1 MLTFLTTTGVIA
13 LLSGIFIMART
24 ERMSGAEQNSTADT
38 IAAAANWVVGKA
50 LDDRRV
56 ATRLGLTL
64 NALGAI
70 LILLD
75 LAGITMS
82 AATATIAAFL
92 VFIFL
97 VAHQRYASHMRAA
110 QRDI

>member
-1 MLTFLTTTGVIA
+1 MFSFLTVAGVIA
-13 LLSGIFIMART
+13 LLGGFFIIART
-24 ERMSGAEQNSTADT
+24 LRISGAEKIADDDT
-38 IAAAANWVVGKA
+38 TAAANPLVVET

-75 LAGITMS
+75 LSGITLS
-82 AATATIAAFL
+82 PATATIAAFL
-92 VFIFL
+92 IFIFL
-97 VAHQRYASHMRAA
+97 VAHQRYASEMRATKRNA
-110 QRDI
+110 

>member
-1 MLTFLTTTGVIA
+1 MFTLLTAAGVIA
-13 LLSGIFIMART
+13 LLAGFFIIART
-24 ERMSGAEQNSTADT
+24 HRMSGAENIAVEGGT
-38 IAAAANWVVGKA
+38 AAAANSLAVETS
-50 LDDRRV
+50 DDRRV

-75 LAGITMS
+75 LGGITLS

>member
-1 MLTFLTTTGVIA
+1 MP
-13 LLSGIFIMART
+13 
-24 ERMSGAEQNSTADT
+24 GAEKMADDDET
-38 IAAAANWVVGKA
+38 TAANLLAVET

-64 NALGAI
+64 NGLGAI

-75 LAGITMS
+75 LAGITLS
-82 AATATIAAFL
+82 AATVTIAAFL

-110 QRDI
+110 QQDI

>member
-1 MLTFLTTTGVIA
+1 MFTFLTIAGVIA
-13 LLSGIFIMART
+13 LLAGFFIVART
-24 ERMSGAEQNSTADT
+24 HRMSGVEKTANEDGT
-38 IAAAANWVVGKA
+38 AAAANSLA
-50 LDDRRV
+50 AETSDDRRV

-75 LAGITMS
+75 LSGTTLS
-82 AATATIAAFL
+82 PATATIAAFI

-97 VAHQRYASHMRAA
+97 VAHQRYASHIRST
-110 QRDI
+110 QWND

>member
-1 MLTFLTTTGVIA
+1 MFTLLTAAGVIA
-13 LLSGIFIMART
+13 LLAGFFILART
-24 ERMSGAEQNSTADT
+24 HRMSGAENIADDDT
-38 IAAAANWVVGKA
+38 TAAANPLVVER

-56 ATRLGLTL
+56 ATRLALSL

-75 LAGITMS
+75 LGGITLS
-82 AATATIAAFL
+82 AATATIAVFL

-97 VAHQRYASHMRAA
+97 VAHQRYASDMRAA

>member
-1 MLTFLTTTGVIA
+1 MFTLLTAAGVIA
-13 LLSGIFIMART
+13 LLAGFFIIART
-24 ERMSGAEQNSTADT
+24 LRTSGVEKSAREESTTAKAQSPAAET
-38 IAAAANWVVGKA
+38 

-75 LAGITMS
+75 LAGLTLS
-82 AATATIAAFL
+82 AATATITAFL

-97 VAHQRYASHMRAA
+97 VAHQRYA
-110 QRDI
+110 RDIRNA

>member
-1 MLTFLTTTGVIA
+1 
-13 LLSGIFIMART
+13 
-24 ERMSGAEQNSTADT
+24 MSGVEKIDDENVT
-38 IAAAANWVVGKA
+38 AAAAHSPAVET
-50 LDDRRV
+50 LDSRRV

-75 LAGITMS
+75 LAGITLS
-82 AATATIAAFL
+82 AATATITAFL

-97 VAHQRYASHMRAA
+97 VAHQRYASEMRST
-110 QRDI
+110 QRNA

>member
-1 MLTFLTTTGVIA
+1 MFTFLTIAGVIA
-13 LLSGIFIMART
+13 LLAGFFILART
-24 ERMSGAEQNSTADT
+24 HRMSGAENIADDDT
-38 IAAAANWVVGKA
+38 TAAASPLVLET

-75 LAGITMS
+75 LSGTTLS
-82 AATATIAAFL
+82 PATATIAAFI

-97 VAHQRYASHMRAA
+97 VAHQRYASHIRST
-110 QRDI
+110 QRND

>member
-1 MLTFLTTTGVIA
+1 MFTFLTAAGVIA
-13 LLSGIFIMART
+13 LLAGFFIIART
-24 ERMSGAEQNSTADT
+24 HRTSGAEKIVDENSTT
-38 IAAAANWVVGKA
+38 AAAHAPGVET

-56 ATRLGLTL
+56 ATRLGLSL

-75 LAGITMS
+75 LADVTVS
-82 AATATIAAFL
+82 PTTATIAGFV

-110 QRDI
+110 QRNS

>member
-1 MLTFLTTTGVIA
+1 MFTFLTIAGVIA
-13 LLSGIFIMART
+13 LLAGFFILART
-24 ERMSGAEQNSTADT
+24 HRMSGSENIADDDT
-38 IAAAANWVVGKA
+38 TAAANPPVSET

-75 LAGITMS
+75 LTGVTLS
-82 AATATIAAFL
+82 PPTATIGAFI

-110 QRDI
+110 QQDI

>member
-1 MLTFLTTTGVIA
+1 MTSAEKIADEDETT
-13 LLSGIFIMART
+13 
-24 ERMSGAEQNSTADT
+24 
-38 IAAAANWVVGKA
+38 AAASSLAVET

-75 LAGITMS
+75 LVGMTLS
-82 AATATIAAFL
+82 AATATIGAFL

-97 VAHQRYASHMRAA
+97 VAHQSYASHIRSR
-110 QRDI
+110 QRNA

>member
-1 MLTFLTTTGVIA
+1 MFTFLTVAGVIA
-13 LLSGIFIMART
+13 LLAGFFIIART
-24 ERMSGAEQNSTADT
+24 HRMPGAEKIADEDG
-38 IAAAANWVVGKA
+38 AAAATSLAVET

-56 ATRLGLTL
+56 ATRLGLSL

-75 LAGITMS
+75 LADVTVS
-82 AATATIAAFL
+82 PATATIAGFV

-110 QRDI
+110 QRNA

>member
-1 MLTFLTTTGVIA
+1 MFTFLTVTGVIA

-24 ERMSGAEQNSTADT
+24 QRMPGAEKNSEAAIT
-38 IAAAANWVVGKA
+38 AAAADLAVGET

-64 NALGAI
+64 NGLGAI

-75 LAGITMS
+75 LAGITLS

-110 QRDI
+110 QRDV

>member
-1 MLTFLTTTGVIA
+1 MFTFLTAAGVTA
-13 LLSGIFIMART
+13 LLAGFFIIART
-24 ERMSGAEQNSTADT
+24 HRISGAEKIAGDKTTAAENQSVAD
-38 IAAAANWVVGKA
+38 AF
-50 LDDRRV
+50 DDRRV

-75 LAGITMS
+75 LAGIALS
-82 AATATIAAFL
+82 AAAATITVFL

-97 VAHQRYASHMRAA
+97 VAHQRHASELRSAKRNA
-110 QRDI
+110 

>member
-1 MLTFLTTTGVIA
+1 MFTLLTAAGVIA
-13 LLSGIFIMART
+13 LLAGFFILART
-24 ERMSGAEQNSTADT
+24 HRMSGAEKIADEDNT
-38 IAAAANWVVGKA
+38 SAATHSPVIDT

-56 ATRLGLTL
+56 ATRLALSL

-75 LAGITMS
+75 LGGITLS
-82 AATATIAAFL
+82 AATATIAVFL

-97 VAHQRYASHMRAA
+97 VAHQRYASDMRAA

>member
-1 MLTFLTTTGVIA
+1 MFTFLTVTGVIA
-13 LLSGIFIMART
+13 LLIGIFIMART
-24 ERMSGAEQNSTADT
+24 QRMPGAEKNSEADT
-38 IAAAANWVVGKA
+38 AAAAANLAVGEA

-75 LAGITMS
+75 LAGITLS
-82 AATATIAAFL
+82 AATATITAFL

-97 VAHQRYASHMRAA
+97 VAHQRYASEMRST
-110 QRDI
+110 QRNA

>member
-1 MLTFLTTTGVIA
+1 MFSFLTVAGVIA
-13 LLSGIFIMART
+13 LLGGFFVIART
-24 ERMSGAEQNSTADT
+24 HRMSGAEKIADEDAT
-38 IAAAANWVVGKA
+38 TAAANSLVVET

-75 LAGITMS
+75 LAGIALS
-82 AATATIAAFL
+82 AATATITAFL

-97 VAHQRYASHMRAA
+97 VAHQRYAS
-110 QRDI
+110 